1 MFIRVKKINGI
12 NYAYLVEN
20 VWTPKG
26 SRQNVTAYLGKV
38 VQLQKKKTTP
48 AKLTPTQYTELI
60 NQLLES
66 TLLDYGFIKQTTTN
80 FCLQD
85 IIVDLKHQQVTKN
98 NKPAIL
104 ALEQGHLCEH
114 TIAEL
119 IRFSK
124 KENPEKTAIALASA
138 LLAAGITV
146 STENMV
152 ALYESIQPN
161 NT

>member
-1 MFIRVKKINGI
+1 MFVRVKKIKGI
-12 NYAYLVEN
+12 PYAYLVEN
-20 VWTPKG
+20 TWTAQG

-38 VQLQKKKTTP
+38 VQLQRQKTIN
-48 AKLTPTQYTELI
+48 AALTSKIYTELV
-60 NQLLES
+60 NQVLES
-66 TLLDYGFIKQTTTN
+66 TLLDYGFIKQTPTT

-104 ALEQGHLCEH
+104 ALEQGYLCNH

-124 KENPEKTAIALASA
+124 KENPEKTAVALASA
-138 LLAAGITV
+138 LLGAGITI
-146 STENMV
+146 STEHMV
-152 ALYESIQPN
+152 ALFESVS
-161 NT
+161 